1 MLHRFSRTEILV
13 GPEGLERLAAARV
26 AVFGLGGVGSHVA
39 EALCRAGVGRLTLVD
54 FDTVCVSN
62 INRQL
67 LALEDT
73 VGRPKALVMA
83 ERLRLINPAAEI
95 IPVQE
100 SYGPETSQGLL
111 AEPFDYVVDAIDTMT
126 AKVHLITSCRQRQIP
141 VISSMGAAFKRD
153 PSRIR
158 VGDIADTRCCP
169 MARAMR
175 KLLRRQ
181 GVTAGVKVVYS
192 TEEFREPAERLPSC
206 RRGCDCPD
214 SGDPDFSCP
223 HRRVVLGS
231 ISFIPPIFGYT
242 MAGVVINDLLA
253 GC

>member
-1 MLHRFSRTEILV
+1 MLHRFSRTEILI
-13 GPEGLERLAAARV
+13 GTQGLQRLADSSV
-26 AVFGLGGVGSHVA
+26 TVFGLGGVGSHVA

-67 LALEDT
+67 IALEGT
-73 VGRPKALVMA
+73 VAQPKATIMA
-83 ERLRLINPAAEI
+83 ERLRQINPAAEI
-95 IPVQE
+95 VPVQE
-100 SYGPETSQGLL
+100 SYGPDTSRALL
-111 AEPFDYVVDAIDTMT
+111 AGRHDYVVDAIDTMT
-126 AKVHLITSCRQRQIP
+126 AKVHLIAACRERSIP

-153 PSRIR
+153 PSLIR
-158 VGDIADTRCCP
+158 VGDISATRSCP

-181 GVTAGVKVVYS
+181 GITTGVTVVYS

-214 SGDPDFSCP
+214 SGDPAFPCP
-223 HRRVVLGS
+223 HRRLVLGS
-231 ISFIPPIFGYT
+231 ISFIPPIFGFT
-242 MAGVVINDLLA
+242 MAGVVVNDLLA
-253 GC
+253 

>member
-1 MLHRFSRTEILV
+1 MLHRFSRTEILI
-13 GPEGLERLAAARV
+13 GPQGLRRLAAARV

-67 LALEDT
+67 LALDDT

-83 ERLRLINPAAEI
+83 ERLGRINPVAEI

-100 SYGPETSQGLL
+100 AYGPDTSQGLL
-111 AEPFDYVVDAIDTMT
+111 AGSFDYVVDAIDTMT
-126 AKVHLITSCRQRQIP
+126 AKVHLIAACRQRQIP

-158 VGDIADTRCCP
+158 IGDISETRCCP

-175 KLLRRQ
+175 KLLRREGITS
-181 GVTAGVKVVYS
+181 GVTVVYS
-192 TEEFREPAERLPSC
+192 TEEFREPAERRPSC
-206 RRGCDCPD
+206 RRGCNCPD
-214 SGDPDFSCP
+214 SGDPSFPCP

-231 ISFIPPIFGYT
+231 ISFMPPLFGYS
-242 MAGVVINDLLA
+242 MAGVVVNDLLTDR
-253 GC
+253 